1 MSYMLNTPYLEVALK
16 AVKEA
21 ENIINKYYSNDIEAT
36 LKPDQSP
43 VTIADK
49 ESESVIRKIIK
60 ENYPDHNILG
70 EEEEDLNNNSPFT
83 WIIDPID
90 GTKNFM
96 RKVPLF
102 ATQLALVKD
111 GKVILGV
118 SNAPVLSELVYAQ
131 KGKGAYLND
140 KKISVSNISELD
152 KSYMSHGGI
161 KYFDKEGLM
170 DNLLNLGRETLA
182 QKGFGDFWNFHL
194 LAQGKIDIVL
204 EAKTKIWD
212 IAALSLIVEEA
223 GGKVTDFSGQ
233 PINMNT
239 TSIIATNG
247 RLHSLVKKYFD

>member
-1 MSYMLNTPYLEVALK
+1 MKKSLYLEVALK

-21 ENIINKYYSNDIEAT
+21 EYIINKYYSNDIKVT

-43 VTIADK
+43 VTIADQ
-49 ESESVIRKIIK
+49 ESESIIRKIIK
-60 ENYPDHNILG
+60 ENYPEHNIWG
-70 EEEEDLNNNSPFT
+70 EEEGEFDNNSPFT
-83 WIIDPID
+83 WVIDPID

-102 ATQLALVKD
+102 ATQLALIKD

-118 SNAPVLSELVYAQ
+118 SNAPVLGELMYAE

-140 KKISVSNISELD
+140 KKISVSNISRLD

-182 QKGFGDFWNFHL
+182 QRGFGDFWNFHL
-194 LAQGKIDIVL
+194 LAQGKVDIVL

-223 GGKVTDFSGQ
+223 GGKVTDLSGQ
-233 PINMNT
+233 SINMDT

-247 RLHSLVKKYFD
+247 SLHPLVEKYFD